1 MAESERSLS
10 GITLLEGLG
19 RDELAAL
26 EKKCRWRRIRPR
38 RQIIA
43 RDAESTDVYF
53 VVRGSVRVVDYAPS
67 GREIS
72 FVDIGAGGMFGE
84 LAAIDGEPRSAGVVA
99 LEKTTVASLSRAFF
113 LDLATGSPAV
123 ALAMLRHLAGT
134 LRAATGR
141 IFDLST
147 LGAHNRIHA
156 ELLRLAKPGP
166 EEQNTAVIRPIPV
179 HGDIASRVSTTRETV
194 ARALGELGRRGLVR
208 REGDTLI
215 VQDLRV
221 FIGMVKDFK
230 G

>member
-1 MAESERSLS
+1 MKLVLDPIWSWPLVAIVI
-10 GITLLEGLG
+10 GGLLAMVLVTYPPRIRHLPPFYRRLLLGL
-19 RDELAAL
+19 RLLAAVML
-26 EKKCRWRRIRPR
+26 
-38 RQIIA
+38 
-43 RDAESTDVYF
+43 
-53 VVRGSVRVVDYAPS
+53 
-67 GREIS
+67 
-72 FVDIGAGGMFGE
+72 
-84 LAAIDGEPRSAGVVA
+84 
-99 LEKTTVASLSRAFF
+99 
-113 LDLATGSPAV
+113 

-215 VQDLRV
+215 VQDLRA